1 MGNKFSASGRD
12 PGRSREEKGGSLIS
26 TLRRGA
32 SLRRMSWLPRR
43 PHLECKAWLSS
54 LDLRQYAEC
63 FAKFDGVEDVLY
75 YDEAAVKALGVRNSA
90 HRVKIMSS
98 LQGLKQKWE
107 KNHKLK
113 SVDPNPRRS
122 YVDDRHRNRPLP
134 DPHEGCTEVVLRS
147 GENSINRRDAKKRE
161 AALLSPS
168 SVIKMSLELEKEA
181 ASQAAEAGE
190 LKRLLE
196 WELSQDASELSS
208 HAWYHGTIPRA
219 RAEEVVLR
227 NGAFLIRDCISQ
239 PGDFVLTCH
248 WSGQT
253 LHFVIQKTVVQPNTV
268 YERIQYQLEDDAYDS
283 IPDLVRAY
291 VGGKKPI
298 TVSSGARISTPVN
311 RTLPLSFYAS
321 KYAVQTA
328 HTFTHGTL
336 SRPVTRGGDPAP
348 GTTSLLRH
356 QHSYSGPV
364 AVGCTIVRSPA
375 HSPPRMRRDTAPTL
389 PFKTRS
395 SSTSRPPE
403 DPPEGGTGRPDEKS
417 CSNDGVIGSRP
428 SVEQAKFT
436 SQSLPRKMAPKSF
449 SVASEHVTPADLST
463 TQEEAKTSDTPA
475 EEEHP
480 PPPPKPSRVP
490 SFKVK
495 PRKPPQAA
503 PLGERLYA
511 EIDEGDEDENR
522 DRPSADD
529 LKTPTSSSEAE
540 NNVKNTEEGVGGST
554 LRHSRLSE
562 TYQPSGSDSGNGS
575 GDSVQTSASDAQN
588 RDSQAS
594 FGDSGS
600 VQLEDDSMVDEPVLF
615 SLPELISSSAFDL
628 ENFSTLLL
636 NSIENKPLDTT
647 ALKGVK
653 NTLMESGSRVL
664 AAHLTQVDL
673 ELLNGNSENDFGLG
687 VTSGIELIT
696 LPHGCQLRAD
706 LIERTECLK
715 LLVAVTIMMEHDL
728 NERAEIIYRWIQ
740 VAIDTKTAMGNL
752 YSFTGIM
759 LGLCLPEIQRLT
771 NTWHTVRQKFT
782 DSAYNFESKL
792 RSTLKSMNECTNPQ
806 APNTTIPHLLPF
818 LLLCERDLNDI
829 YAMHRHSSSILQW
842 ESTASDYGLQMLV
855 SHLQEARIV
864 NQDLNLYR
872 RNAELILPDPNT
884 LDELTLDMF
893 RTEFH
898 LKFLWG
904 SKGAV
909 AGSEERHAK
918 FQQVV
923 GTLSERCEPTP
934 SVA

>member
-1 MGNKFSASGRD
+1 MDQFFKFD
-12 PGRSREEKGGSLIS
+12 KGSLMS
-26 TLRRGA
+26 SLRRGA

-54 LDLRQYAEC
+54 LDLPQYAEC
-63 FAKFDGVEDVLY
+63 FAKFDGVEDFLY
-75 YDEAAVKALGVRNSA
+75 FDEAKIKDLGVRNSA
-90 HRVKIMSS
+90 HRLKIMSS
-98 LQGLKQKWE
+98 LEMLKQKWE

-113 SVDPNPRRS
+113 TVDPSPRRS
-122 YVDDRHRNRPLP
+122 YVDHRNRPLP
-134 DPHEGCTEVVLRS
+134 DPLEITPEVVLRS
-147 GENSINRRDAKKRE
+147 DEGIHSSHRRNAKKRE
-161 AALLSPS
+161 ATVLSPS
-168 SVIKMSLELEKEA
+168 SIIKMSFDLEKEA
-181 ASQAAEAGE
+181 AAQAHEAGE

-196 WELSQDASELSS
+196 WELSQDANELSS

-219 RAEEVVLR
+219 RAEEVVLKD
-227 NGAFLIRDCISQ
+227 GSFLIRDCISQ
-239 PGDFVLTCH
+239 PGDYVLTCH
-248 WSGQT
+248 WAGQT

-298 TVSSGARISTPVN
+298 TNSSGARIATPVN

-336 SRPVTRGGDPAP
+336 SRPITRASDPSP
-348 GTTSLLRH
+348 GSTGLAGSMLRH

-364 AVGCTIVRSPA
+364 GVGCTFVRSPA

-389 PFKTRS
+389 PFKPRS
-395 SSTSRPPE
+395 NSTSRPPE
-403 DPPEGGTGRPDEKS
+403 DPPEGAAGRPEEKS

-428 SVEQAKFT
+428 SVEQTKFT

-449 SVASEHVTPADLST
+449 SVASEHVPALDSSTVPQEGLKTP
-463 TQEEAKTSDTPA
+463 EKTA
-475 EEEHP
+475 EEEP

-495 PRKPPQAA
+495 PRKPPQQA

-511 EIDEGDEDENR
+511 EIDEADEDETR
-522 DRPSADD
+522 ERPSADD

-540 NNVKNTEEGVGGST
+540 NSMKNTEDGIGGSV

-594 FGDSGS
+594 FGDSSS
-600 VQLEDDSMVDEPVLF
+600 VHLEEDSVVDEPVLF
-615 SLPELISSSAFDL
+615 SIPEPISSSAFDL

-664 AAHLTQVDL
+664 ASHLTQVDL
-673 ELLNGNSENDFGLG
+673 ELLNGVGENDFGLG

-696 LPHGCQLRAD
+696 LPHGAQLRAD

-715 LLVAVTIMMEHDL
+715 LLVAVTILMTTDL

-740 VAIDTKTAMGNL
+740 VAVDTKTAMGNL

-771 NTWHTVRQKFT
+771 STWHTVRQKYT

-792 RSTLKSMNECTNPQ
+792 RSTLKAMNECTNPQ

-855 SHLQEARIV
+855 SHLQEARV
-864 NQDLNLYR
+864 VSQDLNLYR
-872 RNAELILPDPNT
+872 RNAEHILPDPNN
-884 LDELTLDMF
+884 LEELTLDMF

-909 AGSEERHAK
+909 AGTDERHAK
-918 FQQVV
+918 FLQVV

-934 SVA
+934 TVS